1 MIIGIDSWAV
11 GDRMTMVSHHLP
23 LKPANN
29 PRPQP
34 MIKISATVTMP
45 TSSE

>member
-1 MIIGIDSWAV
+1 MIIGIDSWASV
-11 GDRMTMVSHHLP
+11 IRMMMVSHHLP
-23 LKPANN
+23 LKPANS

-34 MIKISATVTMP
+34 MMKIRTTVTMP